1 MLKRRKKKLSD
12 KPTLQKS
19 LRLWPGVVFVIL
31 QWLLRFG
38 IPLVIPGAIII
49 GVFGGLLLGLAVFV
63 WWGFFSR
70 APRIERWGGGILM
83 IVALVATRPFLH
95 ESIAKAGMGVLF
107 FTYAIP
113 FLCLAFVVWAVV
125 SHRFSDRLRRVAM
138 VATILLACGVWT
150 LVQTG
155 GITNN
160 VVSDFSWRWTK
171 TPEERLLAQAG
182 DESIALLSVP
192 EVLETGAEWPSF
204 RGPDRDS
211 IIYGK
216 RIKTDWSASPP
227 IELWRRSIGP
237 GWSSFA
243 VHGGLLYTQEQ
254 RGDAEVVSC
263 YNLTTG
269 NPVWRHSDTARF
281 WESNGGAG
289 PRGTPTF
296 SEGRLYTLG
305 ATGILNVL
313 DANTGRV
320 VWSRD
325 AASDTDTEVPAWG
338 FSSSPLIVDDSVI
351 VAVAGSLIAYD
362 ITSSNPQWSIPA
374 GGDCYSSPHLVHIDG
389 VAQILLLN
397 EAGLMS
403 VSLDNGTLLWEH
415 AWPGHPI
422 VQPTLIADG
431 DFLISVDE
439 RSGVRRITVEQGPDG
454 WTIEEQWTSVRLKPY
469 FNDSVIHNGHV
480 YGFDGPFLACID
492 VEDGERKWKGGR
504 YGRGQ
509 FILLADQDLLLVLS
523 EKGDLA
529 LVVATPDQFME
540 IERYPAIKGKTWNHP
555 VLVGDVL
562 LVRNGQE
569 MLALRLSLVDRGQNS
584 LGGK

>member
-1 MLKRRKKKLSD
+1 MLKRREKKFSD
-12 KPTLQKS
+12 KPVRQKP

-38 IPLVIPGAIII
+38 IPLVIPGAIAI

-70 APRIERWGGGILM
+70 APRIERWGGVVLM

-95 ESIAKAGMGVLF
+95 ESIATAGMGVLF

-125 SHRFSDRLRRVAM
+125 SRRFSDRFRRVAM
-138 VATILLACGVWT
+138 VATILLACSVWT

-155 GITNN
+155 GITNDA
-160 VVSDFSWRWTK
+160 VSDFSWRWTE
-171 TPEERLLAQAG
+171 TPEERLIAQAG
-182 DESIALLSVP
+182 DEPIALLSIP
-192 EVLETGAEWPSF
+192 EALETGAEWPSF
-204 RGPDRDS
+204 RGPDRNS
-211 IIYGK
+211 IIHGV
-216 RIKTDWSASPP
+216 RIKTDWSSSPP

-243 VHGGLLYTQEQ
+243 VYGGLLYTQEQ
-254 RGDAEVVSC
+254 RGDDEFVSC

-269 NPVWRHSDTARF
+269 NPVWRHGDAARF

-296 SEGRLYTLG
+296 SDGRLYTFG

-313 DANTGRV
+313 DANNGSV

-325 AASDTDTEVPAWG
+325 AASDTDTEVPVWG
-338 FSSSPLIVDDSVI
+338 FSSSPLIVDEFVI

-362 ITSSNPQWSIPA
+362 ITAGNPQWSIPA

-389 VAQILLLN
+389 IAQILLLN
-397 EAGLMS
+397 EAGVMS
-403 VSLDNGTLLWEH
+403 VSPDNGTLLWEH

-422 VQPTLIADG
+422 VQPIQIADG
-431 DFLISVDE
+431 DFLISVDD
-439 RSGVRRITVEQGPDG
+439 RSGVRRISVELGPDG
-454 WTIEEQWTSVRLKPY
+454 WTIEELWTSVRLKPY

-523 EKGDLA
+523 EKGELA
-529 LVVATPDQFME
+529 LVAATPDQFME

-569 MLALRLSLVDRGQNS
+569 MMALRLSLED
-584 LGGK
+584 